1 MRLKIYRVTKEVYFV
16 ECHRIMYSRSMS
28 ITQTIKCFM
37 ANMLKSNSY
46 PQRNIFFLSLEK
58 HFVYSPSGDGN
69 TLKECHISESNKD
82 EI

>member
-1 MRLKIYRVTKEVYFV
+1 
-16 ECHRIMYSRSMS
+16 MS

-82 EI
+82 AIWFAAYSKIFKLVNGKNI

>member
-1 MRLKIYRVTKEVYFV
+1 
-16 ECHRIMYSRSMS
+16 
-28 ITQTIKCFM
+28 M

-69 TLKECHISESNKD
+69 TLKEYHISESNKD